1 MSPVDTFEF
10 VLLLLVLV
18 LALELLARRLRL
30 PPSAALIVGGGVLAF
45 VPGVPA
51 FEIDSDLVLVLFLP
65 PLLMSSAYLVDLRD
79 FRRYLP
85 GILSLAVGAVVFTTL
100 AVGAATHW
108 LVPGLPWAA
117 CFTLGAVVSP
127 PDAVAARAV
136 LERVRLPRR
145 MGAMLEG
152 ESLLNDATGLVL
164 FRFAAAAALTGTFS
178 AGEAAGTFAVLVVGS
193 VAVGWA
199 VGYGAI
205 RALRMQD
212 PLLMITGTLLVPW
225 AAYTAGEWLHLS
237 GVITTVVAGLVF
249 GWFQHEA
256 FDAGVRV
263 QGSGFWSVLVFLL
276 EALVFVLIGLALRG
290 SIERLGGFG
299 PALREVGVPVAG
311 IVGCVVLSR
320 FVWVFASDGLRVL
333 AGRVLAGRVTG
344 WWALERRRFSAGSS
358 AVMAWA
364 GMRGVVTLAIAL
376 SLPAWMPGRD
386 LIEAAAF
393 ATILVTVL
401 LQGTTLGMLIGW
413 VRLPKEARDEAILS
427 RAQAVALMTAAQL
440 AVIEARAR
448 GPDGTMAHPRLL
460 EQFSHRATAAARF
473 SEDEGRF
480 AGDRQAH
487 FDVMLAAIREGRA
500 EVLRLH
506 RAGKIRDDV
515 LRALEHNL
523 DLQQIAAEMARG

>member
-51 FEIDSDLVLVLFLP
+51 FEIDPDLVLVLFLP
-65 PLLMSSAYLVDLRD
+65 PLLMSSAYFVDLRD
-79 FRRYLP
+79 FRRYLS

-100 AVGAATHW
+100 AVGVATHW

-117 CFTLGAVVSP
+117 CFTLGAIVSP
-127 PDAVAARAV
+127 PDAVAAKAV

-164 FRFAAAAALTGTFS
+164 YRFASAAALTGTFS

-193 VAVGWA
+193 IAVGWA

-212 PLLMITGTLLVPW
+212 PMLMITGTLLVPW

-299 PALREVGVPVAG
+299 PAIRTAGVPVAG
-311 IVGCVVLSR
+311 VVGCVVVSR
-320 FVWVFASDGLRVL
+320 FVWVFASDWLRVL
-333 AGRVLAGRVTG
+333 AGRVRVGRWG
-344 WWALERRRFSAGSS
+344 LERRRFSAGSS

-376 SLPAWMPGRD
+376 SLPARMPGRE

-401 LQGTTLGMLIGW
+401 LQGTTLGVLIGW
-413 VRLPKEARDEAILS
+413 VRLPEEVRDGAILS

-440 AVIEARAR
+440 TVIEARAR
-448 GPDGTMAHPRLL
+448 GADGTLVHPRLL
-460 EQFSHRATAAARF
+460 EQFSYRASAASRF
-473 SEDEGRF
+473 SEDEEQF
-480 AGDRQAH
+480 AEDRQAH

-506 RAGKIRDDV
+506 RAGRIHDDV
-515 LRALEHNL
+515 LHALEHNL
-523 DLQQIAAEMARG
+523 DLQQVAAEMARG